1 MGKLRARQVS
11 GRNLLVITGPEI
23 RGLLRGREREVS
35 DAVELAYRQHA
46 AGDTSLPQSTFL
58 LFPEQP
64 QNRIIALPAYLGG
77 GRPVAGIK
85 WIASFPGN
93 AETGL
98 DRASAVL
105 VLNSVDDG
113 VPETI
118 LEGSIISAKRTAA
131 SALLAAKSLAQ
142 EPPPSI
148 GVIGCGLINAEI
160 LRFLMTAFAP
170 RMVVLFDKE
179 PEKAARFAERVRG
192 FLSGNQ
198 VVIAK
203 EAEEVLGAAPLVS
216 MATTASEP
224 HIESLSR
231 CPAGATIL
239 HISLR
244 DLSVSSILSS
254 DNVVD
259 DVDHVCRARTSVHL
273 AEKAT
278 GSRDF
283 IRCNL
288 GEILSGQKPSRRDL
302 SSTVVFSP
310 FGLGIL
316 DLAVGR
322 LVRDLAAERGIGTR
336 IGSFLPEPWLTSS
349 AQPLANASATGRVG
363 GPEGSGGP

>member
-1 MGKLRARQVS
+1 MS
-11 GRNLLVITGPEI
+11 GRDLLIVTGPEI
-23 RGLLRGREREVS
+23 QGLLQGRERELS
-35 DAVELAYRQHA
+35 DAVERAYRQHA
-46 AGDTSLPQSTFL
+46 AGETSLPHSTFL
-58 LFPEQP
+58 HFPEQP
-64 QNRIIALPAYLGG
+64 RNRIIALPAYLGG

-85 WIASFPGN
+85 WIASFPAN
-93 AETGL
+93 SESGL

-105 VLNSVDDG
+105 VLNSADTG
-113 VPETI
+113 VPEAI

-131 SALLAAKSLAQ
+131 SALLAAKCLTQ

-160 LRFLMTAFAP
+160 LRFLRTAFAP
-170 RMVVLFDKE
+170 RTVVLFDKE
-179 PEKAARFAERVRG
+179 PEKAAGFAERVRG
-192 FLSGNQ
+192 FLSGAQ
-198 VVIAK
+198 VVV
-203 EAEEVLGAAPLVS
+203 AEEATDVLRAAPLVS
-216 MATTASEP
+216 IATTASEP

-273 AEKAT
+273 AEEAT

-288 GEILSGQKPSRRDL
+288 GEILLGEKPSRRDL

-322 LVRDLAAERGIGTR
+322 LVCHLAAERGIGTR

-349 AQPLANASATGRVG
+349 AQPAANASATRRVE
-363 GPEGSGGP
+363 GPRGSRGP

>member
-1 MGKLRARQVS
+1 VASRD
-11 GRNLLVITGPEI
+11 LLVVTGPEI
-23 RGLLRGREREVS
+23 QGLLHGREQELS
-35 DAVELAYRQHA
+35 DAVERAYRQHA
-46 AGDTSLPQSTFL
+46 AGETSLPHSTFL
-58 LFPEQP
+58 HFPEQP
-64 QNRIIALPAYLGG
+64 RNRIIALPAYLGG

-85 WIASFPGN
+85 WIASFPAN
-93 AETGL
+93 SESGL

-105 VLNSVDDG
+105 VLNSAETG
-113 VPETI
+113 VPEAI

-131 SALLAAKSLAQ
+131 SALLAAKCLVQ

-160 LRFLMTAFAP
+160 LHFLKTAFAP
-170 RMVVLFDKE
+170 RTVVLFDKE

-192 FLSGNQ
+192 FLPGAQ
-198 VVIAK
+198 VAV
-203 EAEEVLGAAPLVS
+203 AEKATDVLRLAPLVS
-216 MATTASEP
+216 IATTASEP

-273 AEKAT
+273 AEEAT

-288 GEILSGQKPSRRDL
+288 GEILSGEKPPRRDL
-302 SSTVVFSP
+302 NSTVVFSP

-316 DLAVGR
+316 DLAVGK
-322 LVRDLAAERGIGTR
+322 LVRDLAVERRIGTR

-349 AQPLANASATGRVG
+349 TQPAANASAPRRIG
-363 GPEGSGGP
+363 GPRGSGGP